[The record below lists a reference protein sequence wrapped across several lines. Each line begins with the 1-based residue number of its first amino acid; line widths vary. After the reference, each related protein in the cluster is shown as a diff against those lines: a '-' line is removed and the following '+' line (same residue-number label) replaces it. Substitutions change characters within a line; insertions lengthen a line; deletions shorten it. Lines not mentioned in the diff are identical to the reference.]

1 MPRTAIVAACGAAL
15 IVMSASTRPAGARA
29 QNTLTRDESATGWMS
44 LFDGASLERWRGFKK
59 GGIPEGWRA
68 LDGTLARVQPA
79 GDIVTVETFAD
90 FDLVFDWKV
99 GTGGNSGVF
108 FRVTEEADLV
118 WHSGPEYQILDNAGH
133 RDGKDALTAAG
144 SNYALH
150 APLRDLTAP
159 VGEWNTA
166 RLLVRGSHVEHWMNG
181 VKLLE
186 YEIGSAD
193 WERRVKASKFSSLP
207 RYGREPRGH
216 IALQD
221 HGDPVAYRNLKIRR
235 LDAR

>member
-1 MPRTAIVAACGAAL
+1 VRREALIAACGAAL
-15 IVMSASTRPAGARA
+15 IVVGATKKPAGAPV
-29 QNTLTRDESATGWMS
+29 QNTVTRDESAAGWTS
-44 LFDGASLERWRGFKK
+44 LFDGASLERWRGFRK
-59 GGIPEGWRA
+59 GAMPAGWQA
-68 LDGTLARVQPA
+68 VGGTLARVQPA
-79 GDIVTVETFAD
+79 GDIVTVDTFAD
-90 FDLVFDWKV
+90 FDLVFEWRVEK
-99 GTGGNSGVF
+99 GGNSGVF

-133 RDGKDALTAAG
+133 RDGRDALTTAG

-150 APLRDLTAP
+150 APLRDATRP

-181 VKLLE
+181 VELLE

-235 LDAR
+235 LDHR